1 MNTLN
6 LKVEINYKSGFCFG
20 VISAIA
26 KAEKALSENKEIYC
40 LGEIVHNEE
49 ENKRLSEKGMITI
62 RKEELSGMHHKKILF
77 RAHGEPPSSYEKAN
91 LNKNEIIDASCP
103 IILKLQERVKK
114 TYTKGENIYIFGKQN
129 HPEII
134 AINGQIN
141 NKAVVFEKME
151 DINTNEMPKKIT
163 LYSQTTK
170 SLEEFYFIIKKL
182 KEAGIDVTVKDTVCR
197 QVSNRQE
204 DLKIFS
210 EQFDQIIFVAG
221 KNSSN
226 GKVLYNVCK
235 STNPNTYFVSS
246 VNELEKNR
254 FHPKEKIGIYG
265 ATSTPLCL
273 MEKIKQTLESF

>member
-1 MNTLN
+1 MNTLK

-26 KAEKALSENKEIYC
+26 KAEKALTENKEIYC

-62 RKEELSGMHHKKILF
+62 RKEQLSGMYYKKILF
-77 RAHGEPPSSYEKAN
+77 RAHGEPPSSYEKAY
-91 LNKNEIIDASCP
+91 LNNNEVIDASCP

-114 TYTKGENIYIFGKQN
+114 TYNKGENIYIFGKQN
-129 HPEII
+129 HPEVI

-141 NKAVVFEKME
+141 NNAVVFEKLE
-151 DINTNEMPKKIT
+151 DLNINEMPKKIT

-170 SLEEFYFIIKKL
+170 SLEEFYFIIKML
-182 KEAGIDVTVKDTVCR
+182 QEAGIDVTVNDTVCR

-204 DLKIFS
+204 DLIKFS
-210 EQFDQIIFVAG
+210 KQFDQIIFVAG
-221 KNSSN
+221 KHSSN

-235 STNPNTYFVSS
+235 STNPNTYFVSTAG
-246 VNELEKNR
+246 EIDKDL
-254 FHPKEKIGIYG
+254 FHPNEKIGIYG
-265 ATSTPLCL
+265 ATSTPLWL
-273 MEKIKQTLESF
+273 MEQIKQTLESF